1 MFLFYEKDTIYFQ
14 NEKIN
19 KILALYICTIQKK
32 TVILHTILKKRLS
45 AVFWHIES
53 GKFILTPKHSD
64 KMSFWGVYV
73 AV

>member
-1 MFLFYEKDTIYFQ
+1 MYVSAYVRFFLSNYLHIS
-14 NEKIN
+14 
-19 KILALYICTIQKK
+19 KK
-32 TVILHTILKKRLS
+32 SSTFAADFLKKRLS

-64 KMSFWGVYV
+64 KMSYLGVYV